1 MVRLSSIT
9 GRFISILYV
18 YSNNKTILCI
28 LMKSVVSIRRYHS
41 FDDSHGKNE
50 SDKPAVYQESAGMD
64 NTAAMVTG
72 MASNKITAS

>member
-1 MVRLSSIT
+1 M
-9 GRFISILYV
+9 
-18 YSNNKTILCI
+18 LCI

-41 FDDSHGKNE
+41 FDVRHEKKE

-72 MASNKITAS
+72 TASNKITAS